1 MKTLQSAFE
10 QFEKS
15 KIKFAQQV
23 ADFASKPQNIDNLY
37 QLGVLKQLRPLLLD
51 PTVSIQNS
59 AALALGRIANHS

>member
-1 MKTLQSAFE
+1 MKTLQTAFE
-10 QFEKS
+10 DFEKC

-23 ADFASKPQNIDNLY
+23 ADFSAKPSNIDNLN

-59 AALALGRIANHS
+59 AVLALGRIANHS